1 MKMKSVKVNQILCHH
16 INKHLK
22 VTRSTLGTTLGL
34 KVSNKK
40 TANRNMLWATEF
52 VIEFSTP
59 NSKIALKI
67 PCPSTVVLQP
77 FWHQELVLWRQFFHG
92 WGWGGSEGDGSGS
105 NVSHGEW
112 WRAADEVSF
121 TGPLLTSCYT
131 RQYWSTA
138 WGWETS
144 VLVYSFSLFN
154 VMMAYLPHDCM
165 CAKSLQLCLTLWDPS
180 DCSLP
185 GFSVHEI
192 L

>member
-1 MKMKSVKVNQILCHH
+1 
-16 INKHLK
+16 
-22 VTRSTLGTTLGL
+22 
-34 KVSNKK
+34 
-40 TANRNMLWATEF
+40 MLWATEF
-52 VIEFSTP
+52 LIEFSTP

-67 PCPSTVVLQP
+67 PCPSTVVLQH

-92 WGWGGSEGDGSGS
+92 WGWGGSEGDG
-105 NVSHGEW
+105 

-154 VMMAYLPHDCM
+154 VMITYLPHDCM

-185 GFSVHEI
+185 GFSVHGI
-192 L
+192 LQARILEWASISSSRGSSWPRDQNQVSYITFIGRQVLYH